1 MKNLGKIL
9 YRTTIYIL
17 TIFVVYVTYCSIFN
31 IYTSKEELKPFIL
44 MIGTIVMISF
54 FVTINKLLKKV
65 PENKANIIAIILSF
79 LFFIMLAI
87 FGNLITSIPTYDL
100 SNIIKEASIM
110 VSNGGKFVTEDY
122 FSVYHNQV
130 PVTVFI
136 FLIFKIGSFLRFENL
151 KVFAIMINSLFIA
164 ITAFFHIYL

>member
-151 KVFAIMINSLFIA
+151 KVTTSASML
-164 ITAFFHIYL
+164 